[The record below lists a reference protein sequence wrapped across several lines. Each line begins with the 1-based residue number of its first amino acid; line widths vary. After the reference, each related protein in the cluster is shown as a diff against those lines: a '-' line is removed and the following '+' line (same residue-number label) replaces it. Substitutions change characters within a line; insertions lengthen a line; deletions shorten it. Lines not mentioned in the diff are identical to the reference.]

1 MDPSSRKRRW
11 VLSYVVA
18 NSGPPPVPSVRPAS
32 GPQSRLKP
40 LASYNALFVRTGIGR
55 LERLRPHMTEKPS
68 RRRAGSSADSSRA
81 SSDARLAT
89 LDLAPDS
96 LAFALDAAAQA
107 VGAVRVG
114 SALPAA
120 LQTVIAATHAAVS
133 RGATQDI
140 AYRTLRRLAVADALL
155 AKLVR
160 KAPPPHVSNVMAC
173 AFALLVDD
181 EAHAAYTPFTVV
193 DQAVNAIA
201 ARREFAFAKGL
212 VNAVLRSFLRER
224 EALLAEVRSNP
235 VARFNYPAW
244 WIDAVKRGQ
253 PDEWENILDAGNRQG
268 PLTLRVNA
276 RRMSVA
282 QYLDV
287 LKAEQIEA
295 EAAGIHA
302 VRLKTPMA
310 VDKIPGFADGVVSVQ
325 DAGAQLAAQLL
336 NARDGMRVLDACA
349 APGGKTGHVLE
360 LANVELIAV
369 ESDPVR
375 ARRIGENL
383 QRLNV
388 HAEIRVGDAGE
399 PSGWS
404 DGDPFDRILADVPC
418 SASGIVRR
426 HPDIRWLRRPT
437 DIAALVEEQRR
448 ILSALWPLVAT
459 GGELLYVT
467 CSIFPEE
474 GELQAQWFGEVHEDA
489 VRLDAPGQLLPTA
502 SRTGAAGS
510 QVSPDPVT
518 NSLTDNSGEAQR
530 TRSTSTRDAEASAD
544 HDGFFYARFQKR

>member
-1 MDPSSRKRRW
+1 
-11 VLSYVVA
+11 
-18 NSGPPPVPSVRPAS
+18 
-32 GPQSRLKP
+32 
-40 LASYNALFVRTGIGR
+40 VRTGIGR
-55 LERLRPHMTEKPS
+55 LERLRPDMTEKPS
-68 RRRAGSSADSSRA
+68 RRRAVSSADSRRA

-89 LDLAPDS
+89 LHLAPDS

-107 VGAVRVG
+107 VGAVRAG

-120 LQTVIAATHAAVS
+120 LQTVIAATHVAVS

-181 EAHAAYTPFTVV
+181 EAHAAYTPFTIV

-224 EALLAEVRSNP
+224 EALLAEVQSNP

-244 WIDAVKRGQ
+244 WIDAVRRGQ

-287 LKAEQIEA
+287 LKTEHIEA
-295 EAAGIHA
+295 EAVGIHA

-310 VDKIPGFADGVVSVQ
+310 VEKIPGFADGLVSVQ

-369 ESDPVR
+369 ESDPGR

-388 HAEIRVGDAGE
+388 QAEIRVGDAGD
-399 PSGWS
+399 PSAWS

-502 SRTGAAGS
+502 SRTGAVGS

-530 TRSTSTRDAEASAD
+530 TRSSSTRDAEAFAD